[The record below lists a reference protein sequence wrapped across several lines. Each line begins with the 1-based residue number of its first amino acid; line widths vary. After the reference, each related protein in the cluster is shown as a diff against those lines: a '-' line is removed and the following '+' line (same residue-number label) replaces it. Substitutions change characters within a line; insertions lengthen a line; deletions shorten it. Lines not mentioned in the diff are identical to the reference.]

1 MRRFMIV
8 CLAGVVALAAAG
20 CGGKKEAQ
28 QQAAGAAREPATQ
41 DQQSATEER
50 GGGEADLVKGMQEFA
65 RAMESMQKSPDGKAY
80 EPVSF
85 RSLIE
90 LLPDVPGWEKEEPEG
105 ESTTA
110 PVRFSQASAGYTKGD
125 ARIEVKIVDTA
136 MSRLLTM
143 PYQMFLAAGYSKEST
158 SGYEKAVKVKGQ
170 PGWEKWNSESK
181 TAELGVIVG
190 ERFLVTVEG
199 SGADIK
205 DAQAVAGRL
214 DMAKLAALK

>member
-1 MRRFMIV
+1 MRRFAIV
-8 CLAGVVALAAAG
+8 CLAGLVAIAAAS
-20 CGGKKEAQ
+20 CGGGKSEKAK
-28 QQAAGAAREPATQ
+28 QAADTAREAAKQ
-41 DQQSATEER
+41 VKESAGES
-50 GGGEADLVKGMQEFA
+50 GGGEADVAKGMQEFA

-85 RSLIE
+85 RSLVE
-90 LLPDVPGWEKEEPEG
+90 LLPDVPGWEKEQPEG
-105 ESTTA
+105 ESMTS

-143 PYQMFLAAGYSKEST
+143 PYQMFLASGYSKESMN
-158 SGYEKAVKVKGQ
+158 GYEKAVKVNGQ

-190 ERFLVTVEG
+190 ERFVVTVEG